1 MKKWAGKYVIG
12 LTGNIGTGKSVVRR
26 MLEHLGA
33 YGIDADALSHRA
45 IARGAPGY
53 EPVLETFGRYMLGPD
68 DQIDRKKLGRLVFS
82 DPQALK
88 QLEAIIH
95 PLVKQAID
103 LLVQR
108 ATQKVIVIEAVKILE
123 NGLFEVCDSIW
134 VVYAPEEIQLTRLV
148 QNRGMNEKD
157 ALQRIS
163 SQPTQDEQL
172 ISANVIIKNILSY
185 DDTWRQVT
193 QAWQKYVA
201 ASETGQL
208 PHSEIAQLNL
218 GEVSVR
224 RAGPKQIDEIV
235 EVANRLL
242 KPASPL
248 TGMQVMAEFGEKA
261 FLLLKIKDR
270 NMGFLGW
277 QVENLVARTTQIAL
291 DADLPPAQY
300 IPVMI
305 REMERASTDLQCEIS
320 LVVVPQLL
328 ARYDGM
334 WKSLGYQQ
342 RSPGELGILAWQEA
356 ADEVA
361 LQGSVLFFKQLRQD
375 RVLRPI

>member
-1 MKKWAGKYVIG
+1 
-12 LTGNIGTGKSVVRR
+12 
-26 MLEHLGA
+26 
-33 YGIDADALSHRA
+33 
-45 IARGAPGY
+45 
-53 EPVLETFGRYMLGPD
+53 
-68 DQIDRKKLGRLVFS
+68 
-82 DPQALK
+82 
-88 QLEAIIH
+88 
-95 PLVKQAID
+95 
-103 LLVQR
+103 
-108 ATQKVIVIEAVKILE
+108 
-123 NGLFEVCDSIW
+123 
-134 VVYAPEEIQLTRLV
+134 
-148 QNRGMNEKD
+148 
-157 ALQRIS
+157 
-163 SQPTQDEQL
+163 
-172 ISANVIIKNILSY
+172 
-185 DDTWRQVT
+185 
-193 QAWQKYVA
+193 
-201 ASETGQL
+201 
-208 PHSEIAQLNL
+208 
-218 GEVSVR
+218 
-224 RAGPKQIDEIV
+224 
-235 EVANRLL
+235 
-242 KPASPL
+242 
-248 TGMQVMAEFGEKA
+248 VMAEFGEKA

-356 ADEVA
+356 ADEVT